1 MDGNTTREQVTMS
14 DKTIFEKSIEEA
26 LNLPT
31 ESPAMVQPLKRV
43 DVDSDLDSDFATAR
57 NNLHQI
63 INQGS
68 DALEEAL
75 IVAKTSEHP
84 RAFEVVGQLIKTLV
98 DANKDLLDIQKK
110 LKDLKKVDEKDPT
123 PQTINNSIFVGST
136 SELQQLIN
144 GRK

>member
-1 MDGNTTREQVTMS
+1 MSEKTNFEMSVEQ
-14 DKTIFEKSIEEA
+14 A
-26 LNLPT
+26 LGLPD
-31 ESPAMVQPLKRV
+31 SPPMVQAVAPIEV
-43 DVDSDLDSDFATAR
+43 NQNADIDDDFATAR

-63 INQGS
+63 IHKGN
-68 DALEEAL
+68 DALDEAL

-110 LKDLKKVDEKDPT
+110 VKDLKKTDDDKA
-123 PQTINNSIFVGST
+123 PQSVQAQNAIFVGNAA
-136 SELQQLIN
+136 ELQQLIN

>member
-1 MDGNTTREQVTMS
+1 MINEKTNFELSVEQ
-14 DKTIFEKSIEEA
+14 A
-26 LNLPT
+26 LGLP
-31 ESPAMVQPLKRV
+31 ESPPMIQALSPVEV
-43 DVDSDLDSDFATAR
+43 NANANIDDDFAIAR

-63 INQGS
+63 IHKGN

-75 IVAKTSEHP
+75 LVAKTSEHP

-110 LKDLKKVDEKDPT
+110 LKDLKKNDDPKQEAAIQAT
-123 PQTINNSIFVGST
+123 NAIFVGNAA
-136 SELQQLIN
+136 ELQSLIN

>member
-1 MDGNTTREQVTMS
+1 MINEKTNFELSVEQ
-14 DKTIFEKSIEEA
+14 A
-26 LNLPT
+26 LGLP
-31 ESPAMVQPLKRV
+31 ESPPMIQALPPVEV
-43 DVDSDLDSDFATAR
+43 NANANIDDDFAIAR

-63 INQGS
+63 IHKGT

-75 IVAKTSEHP
+75 LVAKTSEHP

-110 LKDLKKVDEKDPT
+110 LKDLKKSDDPKQEASIQAT
-123 PQTINNSIFVGST
+123 NAIFVGNAA
-136 SELQQLIN
+136 ELQSLIN

>member
-1 MDGNTTREQVTMS
+1 MTEKTNFEVSVEQALGLPDSPPMVTTTPPVEVNQNADIDG
-14 DKTIFEKSIEEA
+14 
-26 LNLPT
+26 
-31 ESPAMVQPLKRV
+31 
-43 DVDSDLDSDFATAR
+43 DFATAR

-63 INQGS
+63 IHKGN

-75 IVAKTSEHP
+75 LVAKTSEHP

-110 LKDLKKVDEKDPT
+110 LKDLKKTDDPKET
-123 PQTINNSIFVGST
+123 APVQAQNAIFVGNAA
-136 SELQQLIN
+136 ELQQLIN

>member
-1 MDGNTTREQVTMS
+1 MMS
-14 DKTIFEKSIEEA
+14 DKTIFEQSIESA
-26 LNLPT
+26 LNLPID
-31 ESPAMVQPLKRV
+31 SPSMVQPIKPIA
-43 DVDSDLDSDFATAR
+43 VDSDLDSDFATAR

-110 LKDLKKVDEKDPT
+110 LKDLKKVDEKDV

>member
-1 MDGNTTREQVTMS
+1 MS
-14 DKTIFEKSIEEA
+14 DKTIFEKSIEQA

-31 ESPAMVQPLKRV
+31 ESPAMVQPMKHV
-43 DVDSDLDSDFATAR
+43 EVDSDLDSDFATAR

>member
-1 MDGNTTREQVTMS
+1 MMS
-14 DKTIFEKSIEEA
+14 DKTIFEQSIEAA
-26 LNLPT
+26 LNLPL
-31 ESPAMVQPLKRV
+31 ESPPMVQPLKPV
-43 DVDSDLDSDFATAR
+43 EVDSDLDSDFATAR

-110 LKDLKKVDEKDPT
+110 LKDLKKMDEKDA

>member
-1 MDGNTTREQVTMS
+1 MMT
-14 DKTIFEKSIEEA
+14 DKTNFELSVEQA
-26 LNLPT
+26 LGLP
-31 ESPAMVQPLKRV
+31 ESPPMVQATPPV
-43 DVDSDLDSDFATAR
+43 EVPNADIDGDFAVAR

-63 INQGS
+63 IHKGN

-75 IVAKTSEHP
+75 LVAKTSEHP

-110 LKDLKKVDEKDPT
+110 LKDLKKTDDIQ
-123 PQTINNSIFVGST
+123 PQSVQAQNAIFVGNAA
-136 SELQQLIN
+136 ELQQLIN

>member
-1 MDGNTTREQVTMS
+1 MS
-14 DKTIFEKSIEEA
+14 DKTIFEQSIESA
-26 LNLPT
+26 LNLPIN
-31 ESPAMVQPLKRV
+31 SPPMVQPLKPIA
-43 DVDSDLDSDFATAR
+43 VDSDLDSDFATAR

-110 LKDLKKVDEKDPT
+110 LKELKRVDEKDV

>member
-1 MDGNTTREQVTMS
+1 MMS
-14 DKTIFEKSIEEA
+14 DKTIFEQSIESA
-26 LNLPT
+26 LNLPIN
-31 ESPAMVQPLKRV
+31 SPPMVQPLKPIA
-43 DVDSDLDSDFATAR
+43 VDSDLDSDFATAR

-110 LKDLKKVDEKDPT
+110 LKELKRIDEKDA

>member
-1 MDGNTTREQVTMS
+1 MMS
-14 DKTIFEKSIEEA
+14 DKTIFEKSIEQA
-26 LNLPT
+26 LNLPI

-110 LKDLKKVDEKDPT
+110 LKELKRVDEKDPT

>member
-1 MDGNTTREQVTMS
+1 MSEKTNFEVSVEQALGLPDSPPMVKATPPAEVSQNADIDG
-14 DKTIFEKSIEEA
+14 
-26 LNLPT
+26 
-31 ESPAMVQPLKRV
+31 
-43 DVDSDLDSDFATAR
+43 DFAVAR

-63 INQGS
+63 IHKGN

-75 IVAKTSEHP
+75 LVAKTSEHP

-110 LKDLKKVDEKDPT
+110 LKDLKKTEDAQA
-123 PQTINNSIFVGST
+123 PQSVQAQNAIFVGNAA
-136 SELQQLIN
+136 ELQQLIN

>member
-1 MDGNTTREQVTMS
+1 MS
-14 DKTIFEKSIEEA
+14 EKTNFEMSVEHA
-26 LNLPT
+26 LGLPD
-31 ESPAMVQPLKRV
+31 SPPMVQAVAPIKV
-43 DVDSDLDSDFATAR
+43 NQNADIDDDFATAR

-63 INQGS
+63 IHKGN

-110 LKDLKKVDEKDPT
+110 LKDLKKTEDEKA
-123 PQTINNSIFVGST
+123 PQSVQAQNAIFVGSAA
-136 SELQQLIN
+136 ELQQLIN